1 MSDLI
6 LAPNFEDADAFYAA
20 LTDLMETEGLD
31 GTGLL
36 MRLVLV
42 LANQVGDA
50 QVLSA
55 ALAFAAAQ

>member
-20 LTDLMETEGLD
+20 LADLMETEGLD